1 MKIKKNALIHSYTP
15 SMGIKAAKDLITEKI
30 KSAALEEKEHYTE
43 EETNRIY
50 GELIKKGGSISTI
63 AQNLMIQLEQKRS
76 GEQTLLL
83 DNIENQIWCLTDKKT
98 YGIVNK
104 AHAEFLGLEKGEL
117 KGRDLYDIINGEEA
131 DVCVANNKEVF
142 EKKKQSHTEEWIK
155 NGRGETR
162 LLSIT
167 RTPKPDDKGDVEYVI
182 CTAED
187 ITNRKQVEEA
197 LLESEK
203 KFRLLAE
210 NSIDCIWM
218 LDKKLRFTYL
228 SPSAERIMGFQ
239 PEQLVGTKLSSH
251 LKTKE
256 FLKIAA
262 LSAEYIKNYK
272 ASPHVVTL
280 KTKMLNS
287 KNEEVNV
294 EISSK
299 LLFNSQGKLIGL
311 QGTTRD
317 ITERKQAEEALWES
331 EEKFKKLTEQLP
343 IALAVIDKN
352 ENTEYANSKYLETI
366 GYIYETPKLADWFL
380 RAYPDEEYRKLAIEN
395 WYEDV
400 EKSTREGKE
409 VEPSEYNVTC
419 KDGKV
424 RVMEI
429 SGTWI
434 SDKLVTIFNDVTERV
449 HAEAELQK
457 LNEKLEQRFN
467 ERTAE
472 LKKNNKEL
480 ERMVTAFTGR
490 EIRMVELKGIIKDL
504 EEKLASMENKR
515 E

>member
-1 MKIKKNALIHSYTP
+1 M
-15 SMGIKAAKDLITEKI
+15 
-30 KSAALEEKEHYTE
+30 
-43 EETNRIY
+43 
-50 GELIKKGGSISTI
+50 
-63 AQNLMIQLEQKRS
+63 
-76 GEQTLLL
+76 
-83 DNIENQIWCLTDKKT
+83 
-98 YGIVNK
+98 
-104 AHAEFLGLEKGEL
+104 
-117 KGRDLYDIINGEEA
+117 
-131 DVCVANNKEVF
+131 
-142 EKKKQSHTEEWIK
+142 
-155 NGRGETR
+155 
-162 LLSIT
+162 
-167 RTPKPDDKGDVEYVI
+167 
-182 CTAED
+182 
-187 ITNRKQVEEA
+187 
-197 LLESEK
+197 
-203 KFRLLAE
+203 
-210 NSIDCIWM
+210 
-218 LDKKLRFTYL
+218 
-228 SPSAERIMGFQ
+228 
-239 PEQLVGTKLSSH
+239 
-251 LKTKE
+251 
-256 FLKIAA
+256 
-262 LSAEYIKNYK
+262 
-272 ASPHVVTL
+272 
-280 KTKMLNS
+280 
-287 KNEEVNV
+287 
-294 EISSK
+294 
-299 LLFNSQGKLIGL
+299 
-311 QGTTRD
+311 
-317 ITERKQAEEALWES
+317 
-331 EEKFKKLTEQLP
+331 P

-380 RAYPDEEYRKLAIEN
+380 RAYPDEEYRKLAIEK
-395 WYEDV
+395 WYEDI